1 MKHRKIASE
10 IMTKRINRQVRKSL
24 KNYVSRETILGSGF
38 VGVVPR
44 ETKNAVF
51 GVF

>member
-1 MKHRKIASE
+1 
-10 IMTKRINRQVRKSL
+10 MTKRIKRQVCKSL

-38 VGVVPR
+38 ACVVPR

-51 GVF
+51 GAF